1 MVALLIIIYISFI
14 SLGLPDSLLGSAW
27 PIMQNDLA
35 TPFSIAGYI
44 NMTVQAGTIVSSLF
58 SNRLISK
65 FGTAKVTI
73 VSVMMTAIALFGY
86 SFSPNVYFLFIAAI
100 PMGLGAGSVDAA
112 LNNFVALHFK
122 SKHMS
127 WLHCF
132 WGIGATIGPA
142 IMSITLMNQG
152 GWRTGYLTIGIIQSI
167 LVVAL
172 FFTLPLWKRVKNKE
186 VSHDKETSVISN
198 RQALKIPLVKLA
210 LISFIFFSATEATTG
225 LWSGTFL
232 VMNKGL
238 SATEAARAVSVFYGA
253 ITVGRLI
260 SGFASMKMKSHVIIR
275 IGQIICILGAVSIIL
290 PLHTVF
296 SIIGVI
302 LIGLG
307 TAPVFPSMLH
317 ETPYRFGTAVSQA
330 IMGLQM
336 AFAYIGST
344 LCPPLFGSLA
354 TVIDINIFPYFILIC
369 VLIMF
374 IASEIL
380 QKKLCIKNRANKV
393 NT

>member
-44 NMTVQAGTIVSSLF
+44 NMTVQAGTIISSLF

-152 GWRTGYLTIGIIQSI
+152 GWRTGYRTS
-167 LVVAL
+167 
-172 FFTLPLWKRVKNKE
+172 KRNNE
-186 VSHDKETSVISN
+186 E
-198 RQALKIPLVKLA
+198 
-210 LISFIFFSATEATTG
+210 
-225 LWSGTFL
+225 
-232 VMNKGL
+232 
-238 SATEAARAVSVFYGA
+238 FY
-253 ITVGRLI
+253 
-260 SGFASMKMKSHVIIR
+260 SSS
-275 IGQIICILGAVSIIL
+275 
-290 PLHTVF
+290 P
-296 SIIGVI
+296 
-302 LIGLG
+302 
-307 TAPVFPSMLH
+307 
-317 ETPYRFGTAVSQA
+317 
-330 IMGLQM
+330 
-336 AFAYIGST
+336 
-344 LCPPLFGSLA
+344 
-354 TVIDINIFPYFILIC
+354 
-369 VLIMF
+369 
-374 IASEIL
+374 
-380 QKKLCIKNRANKV
+380 
-393 NT
+393 